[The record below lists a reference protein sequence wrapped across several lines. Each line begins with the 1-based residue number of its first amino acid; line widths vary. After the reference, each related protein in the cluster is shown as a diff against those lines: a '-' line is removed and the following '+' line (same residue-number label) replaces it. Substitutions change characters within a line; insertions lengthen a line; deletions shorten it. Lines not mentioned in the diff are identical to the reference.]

1 MKKILYFCLIIVIAA
16 TLMACDS
23 QPKTITFL
31 TNRTDL
37 KNTILKD
44 AQEQFAKYYA
54 DKGWNVR
61 VETVTDYENIVSTR
75 ISGNN
80 YGDVLLIPQT
90 VEPKDLDK
98 YFHDFGTVEEMK
110 AAGWTG
116 VNTKAF
122 NGNVYG
128 LPVGLQSS
136 GIMINLDV
144 FNKAE
149 VEPATLTTPA
159 LFLNAMLKIQS
170 YGKKNIA
177 DWKAAF
183 HTQTATGWGLAQ
195 WAGGITTAA
204 GDPDYLNY
212 ILPWD
217 NDAFWNE
224 TNNTAGNIGK
234 MYELLYDLIVNDVVE
249 SSPTIDEWEESKI
262 WFAQGKI
269 AAMSVGSWAIDQFE
283 KVAESIEVGR
293 SDDVGYM
300 PYPFEA
306 DDNKLYVSIASDY
319 TIGIAKNTKAKE
331 VAVAFAKWFVDEF
344 NYANKTGNIPP
355 KVGAKYPAKIEAFN
369 DSGAILV
376 EETPA
381 TITLEG
387 ALSLAEKNAA
397 SSITDE
403 KRIALWDSVWILDYV
418 ATAFDVR
425 DNKKST
431 TSKELLQ
438 AIQNKWNNGI
448 SAVIE
453 QYGNKPN
460 R

>member
-1 MKKILYFCLIIVIAA
+1 MKKTLYLCLIFILTVVLAA
-16 TLMACDS
+16 CS
-23 QPKTITFL
+23 NNPKTITFL

-44 AQEQFAKYYA
+44 AQEQFANYYA
-54 DKGWNVR
+54 DKGWKVR
-61 VETVTDYENIVSTR
+61 VETVTDYENVVSTR
-75 ISGNN
+75 ITGRN

-98 YFHDFGTVEEMK
+98 YFYSFGTVTQMQSD
-110 AAGWTG
+110 GWAG

-122 NGNVYG
+122 HGNVYG

-144 FNKAE
+144 FEKAG

-159 LFLNAMLKIQS
+159 LFLQAMQTIQA
-170 YGKKNIA
+170 YGKQNIT

-183 HTQTATGWGLAQ
+183 HTQTATGWGLSQ

-204 GDPDYLNY
+204 GSPEYLNF

-217 NDAFWNE
+217 NNAFWNSV
-224 TNNTAGNIGK
+224 NNTSGNIGK
-234 MYELLYDLIVNDVVE
+234 LYELLYDLIVNDVVE
-249 SSPTIDEWEESKI
+249 SSPTIDQWEESKI

-269 AAMSVGSWAIDQFE
+269 AAMAVGSWAIDQFE
-283 KVAESIEVGR
+283 KVADSIEVGK

-300 PYPFEA
+300 PYPFQA
-306 DDNKLYVSIASDY
+306 DDGKLYVSIAADY

-331 VAVAFAKWFVDEF
+331 VAEAFAKWFVDEF
-344 NYANKTGNIPP
+344 NFASKTGNIPP
-355 KVGAKYPAKIEAFN
+355 KVGAEYPDKIKAFN
-369 DSGAILV
+369 DIGAIMI

-381 TITLEG
+381 TQALEG

-397 SSITDE
+397 SSATDE
-403 KRIALWDSVWILDYV
+403 KRIALWDSVWISDYV

-425 DNKKST
+425 DNKKT
-431 TSKELLQ
+431 TTIKELLQ
-438 AIQNKWNNGI
+438 GIQAKWNNGI
-448 SAVIE
+448 DAVE
-453 QYGNKPN
+453 REFGPRPN
-460 R
+460 I